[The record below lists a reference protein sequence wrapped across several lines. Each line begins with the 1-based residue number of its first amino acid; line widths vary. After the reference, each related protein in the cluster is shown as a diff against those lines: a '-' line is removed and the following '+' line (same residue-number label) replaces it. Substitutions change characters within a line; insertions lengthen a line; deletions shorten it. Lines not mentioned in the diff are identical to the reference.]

1 MNDPRQPQ
9 SVPPIPQRPAPVQP
23 LRPVQHAPPGAPVGP
38 PRVPQAPQMPHA
50 PQGQPAMRPPQG
62 VPAMPARPLPGGM
75 PQRPAPNPI
84 NPHAGDTPLDL
95 DPIEMDEADEELL
108 EAKPTTSKI
117 TFGADGHLTK
127 RAYARKPT
135 TTGQGAC
142 RVRTFHGKLSDQGLE
157 YLDDAINHFLDEH
170 PEIEIKFV
178 TSNVGMFDG
187 KFKDIAMIVNVWY

>member
-9 SVPPIPQRPAPVQP
+9 SLPPIPQRLNPQGPQPV
-23 LRPVQHAPPGAPVGP
+23 RPVQHAPPHAP
-38 PRVPQAPQMPHA
+38 PHA
-50 PQGQPAMRPPQG
+50 PQSPHVPHGQPAMRPP
-62 VPAMPARPLPGGM
+62 
-75 PQRPAPNPI
+75 PAPGQSLTSPRTAPAPL
-84 NPHAGDTPLDL
+84 NPHAGDAPLDL
-95 DPIEMDEADEELL
+95 DPIEIDELSDDAVQ
-108 EAKPTTSKI
+108 AAPSVKKI
-117 TFGADGHLTK
+117 KFGADGHLTK

>member
-9 SVPPIPQRPAPVQP
+9 SVPPIPQRPPQQVQP
-23 LRPVQHAPPGAPVGP
+23 MRPVQHAPPGQPGQ
-38 PRVPQAPQMPHA
+38 RIPQAPHA
-50 PQGQPAMRPPQG
+50 PHVPPQQPGLRPPQT
-62 VPAMPARPLPGGM
+62 VPAMPARPA
-75 PQRPAPNPI
+75 PAPI

-95 DPIEMDEADEELL
+95 DPIEMEEVDEDSLV
-108 EAKPTTSKI
+108 EAAPTKTKI
-117 TFGADGHLTK
+117 SFGADGHLTK
-127 RAYARKPT
+127 RAYSRKPT
-135 TTGQGAC
+135 MTGQGAC